1 MALTQEQLN
10 QILGNSQQW
19 ANLPYTP
26 TQSPSGLG
34 IDYIKNR
41 WQEINT
47 PQPVKPMTQ
56 QEAIDTALGIA
67 PLGITKIAG
76 TAVNE
81 ILYPNRTLDSL
92 TSAEKSAMTK
102 FTKSLGNPSFRLR
115 EELKLTG
122 GGNEIVPNLE
132 MITPQGIHPE
142 KILNKVLT
150 PVAGDQSA
158 TGGLARKVAGI
169 PLERPVQQQGG
180 PMYPFIKDVNKEKLG
195 WASMEDAA
203 TSKQNNFIKNEKKFG
218 GRDVL
223 GVFQS
228 LGDEGINFSHHQAPT
243 MVAQLSI
250 LKPPAEAI
258 KMFDSDMRALKFKN
272 AKTKKV
278 TQPFKNFSGVLSP
291 NIYDQMLYGVEGEF
305 SAGNLN
311 KAIASLMAKD
321 KYQKVGFPSYL
332 DTNKAMSESGL
343 YTGASGKTIFQA
355 DTSKGLVNPIFEHG
369 SYNKGIPRKEGGLLG
384 GFVNSEGQIVSVPD
398 ETVFRKTFETKR
410 KQGKKDHQ
418 IRRSMMMSHTGE
430 VADEQTVEGIMKYLG
445 YLPK

>member
-1 MALTQEQLN
+1 MN
-10 QILGNSQQW
+10 ILDILRMQPQN
-19 ANLPYTP
+19 PYGATSPAP
-26 TQSPSGLG
+26 TMPNKLSKA
-34 IDYIKNR
+34 IKNR
-41 WQEINT
+41 WTEINT
-47 PQPVKPMTQ
+47 PMPVKPMTQ
-56 QEAIDTALGIA
+56 QEAMDVALGIA
-67 PLGITKIAG
+67 PLGITKIVG
-76 TAVNE
+76 TPVNE

-102 FTKSLGNPSFRLR
+102 FTKSLANPSFRLR

-132 MITPQGIHPE
+132 MVTPQGIHPE
-142 KILNKVLT
+142 KILDKVLT

-158 TGGLARKVAGI
+158 TGGVARKVAGI
-169 PLERPVQQQGG
+169 TLEREIPQHGG
-180 PMYPFIKDVNKEKLG
+180 PMYPFIKDVNKENLG

-258 KMFDSDMRALKFKN
+258 KMFDADMRLLKFKN

-321 KYQKVGFPSYL
+321 KYQKVGFPSYI
-332 DTNKAMSESGL
+332 DANKAMSESGL

-355 DTSKGLVNPIFEHG
+355 DTSRGLVDPMFEHG

-384 GFVNSEGQIVSVPD
+384 GFVNAEGQIVSVPD
-398 ETVFRKTFETKR
+398 ETVFRKTFEAKR

>member
-1 MALTQEQLN
+1 MASLLDVLQ
-10 QILGNSQQW
+10 GNAPQQQW

-34 IDYIKNR
+34 IDYLKKR

-47 PQPVKPMTQ
+47 PQKVNPMTP
-56 QEAIDTALGIA
+56 QEAMDWTSIA

-122 GGNEIVPNLE
+122 GGNEITPNLE
-132 MITPQGIHPE
+132 MLTPQGIHPE
-142 KILNKVLT
+142 QLLDKVLT

-158 TGGLARKVAGI
+158 TGGVAKKIAGI
-169 PLERPVQQQGG
+169 PLEREIPQQGG
-180 PMYPFIKDVNKEKLG
+180 RMYPFIKDVNKENTG

-203 TSKQNNFIKNEKKFG
+203 TSKQNNFIKNENKFG

-223 GVFQS
+223 GIFQS

-243 MVAQLSI
+243 MVAQLSV

-258 KMFDSDMRALKFKN
+258 KMFDSDMRALTFKN
-272 AKTKKV
+272 KKTGKV
-278 TQPFKNFSGVLSP
+278 TQPFKNFSGVTSS
-291 NIYDQMLYGVEGEF
+291 NIYDQMLNGVEGEF

-311 KAIASLMAKD
+311 KAIAELMAKD
-321 KYQKVGFPSYL
+321 KYQKIGFPSYS
-332 DTNKAMSESGL
+332 DANKAMSESGL

-355 DTSKGLVNPIFEHG
+355 DTSRGLLDPTFKHG

-384 GFVNSEGQIVSVPD
+384 GIMNAEGQIVSVPD
-398 ETVFRKTFETKR
+398 EIMFRKTFEELR
-410 KQGKKDHQ
+410 KQGKRDDR
-418 IRRSMMMSHTGE
+418 IRRSMMMSHKGE